1 MPTLEEIKSRQQAT
15 WASGNYGKVA
25 WATVPLADLLVEAV
39 QLRPG
44 ARVLD
49 IATGTGHVALAAAR
63 RFCDATGIDYVP
75 ALLEVARRRAAAE
88 GLEVDF
94 VEGDAEN
101 LPCPDGQ
108 FDYALSTIGAMFAP
122 NQERAASE
130 MLRVT
135 RPGGTIG
142 MINWTPEG
150 LVGELFKTVA
160 RYAPPPSELKPA
172 TMWGSEERV
181 NELLGP
187 GASDLSFTHGKITM
201 GFLSPEHYADFF
213 LTWYGPTHKAA
224 EPLDPDSRDAFR
236 ADIVDVASRFNR
248 ATDGTAAIEAEYLIV
263 KATKR

>member
-15 WASGNYGKVA
+15 WASGDYGKVA

-44 ARVLD
+44 AKVLD

-122 NQERAASE
+122 NQERVASE

-142 MINWTPEG
+142 MINWIPEG

-187 GASDLSFTHGKITM
+187 GVSDLSFTHGNITM
-201 GFLSPEHYADFF
+201 RFLSPEHYADFF
-213 LTWYGPTHKAA
+213 LTWFGPIHTAA
-224 EPLDPDSRDAFR
+224 ATMDQATRDAFR
-236 ADIVDVASRFNR
+236 ADIIDVASRFNR